1 MGMMKALLY
10 KAPGRVNGSIANLP
24 IPVCG
29 STQVVIKV
37 IACGICKPAESSH
50 DRNGSVIGAYP
61 CTPGH
66 EFAGEVAEVGADV
79 RSVKVGD
86 RVTADNSV
94 PCGKCY
100 YCKKGKP
107 AYCEHFGSLG
117 QNLPGGMAQFVVV
130 EESRTFLIPEGIPY
144 EHACLCELI
153 GCCIHCVDRCGV
165 KFGDTV
171 AIFGAGSSG
180 LILAQLLLR
189 SGASEVISLDSEAS
203 KLQRIAKKG
212 AIAIKVDRSDYSV
225 HEKEVLKRH
234 PRGVDIVID
243 TTGCAELMDRSVDLL
258 ARGGTFV
265 GYSFPTGQRRSVSL
279 DMSKFIIRELSYL
292 GSTFQSFAFGRALQA
307 ISNGTVDCGI
317 LVTDEY
323 PLDRYF
329 EALDK
334 NMNDNSTIKIVIHPN
349 GGTGSRAEER
359 TNQR

>member
-10 KAPGRVNGSIANLP
+10 RAPGRANGSIAHVP
-24 IPVCG
+24 RPACG
-29 STQVVIKV
+29 SDHVVIKV
-37 IACGICKPAESSH
+37 MACGICKPAESSH
-50 DRNGSVIGAYP
+50 DRNGSVLGAYP
-61 CTPGH
+61 CIPGH
-66 EFAGEVAEVGADV
+66 EFAGEVVEVGDRV
-79 RSVKVGD
+79 RSVEVGD

-94 PCGKCY
+94 PCGVCY

-117 QNLPGGMAQFVVV
+117 QNLPGGMAEYVLVD
-130 EESRTFLIPEGIPY
+130 ESRVFLIPEGIPY

-165 KFGDTV
+165 QYGDTV
-171 AIFGAGSSG
+171 AVFGAGSSG

-189 SGASEVISLDSEAS
+189 SGASEVISLDSEES
-203 KLQRIAKKG
+203 KLERIAKKG
-212 AIAIKVDRSDYSV
+212 AIAIKVDRNDYSL
-225 HEKEVLKRH
+225 HEKKILARH

-258 ARGGTFV
+258 SRGGKFIC
-265 GYSFPTGQRRSVSL
+265 YSFPTGPRRAVSL
-279 DMSKFIIRELSYL
+279 DMSKFIVRELSFL
-292 GSTFQSFAFGRALQA
+292 GSTFQSFSFDRALLA
-307 ISNGTVDCGI
+307 LSNGIVDCGI

-334 NMNDNSTIKIVIHPN
+334 NLNDNTTIKVVIHPN
-349 GGTGSRAEER
+349 GKTEGSAEEKDR
-359 TNQR
+359 QR